1 MNYTKLINELLNE
14 LSYRVGI
21 VDLKNKN
28 QQSIISEILSE
39 WGEYEAKQIIME
51 FLTNE
56 APADTEGDDK
66 DYTHLGAGIYVRKGD
81 EDKDTA
87 QKYKKDDS
95 GSLKAI
101 SDDEY
106 QKTKATQG
114 QDGEKAAA
122 TTPQN
127 QQGGDIQQ
135 AEEPPKGTSLKQGG
149 YDKIIDKEAETRKKI
164 DNEKNGISSTKSLVD
179 IQDENTKSLES
190 FIQKGFTDSEGAP
203 GSPGSMLN
211 EIISITSATNVL
223 NSGGEFDFESQLES
237 NINSL
242 KGTGLANDNDGNN
255 PASGVTKSE
264 AQSMATKYGVSIGV
278 ASKAIIATRAAKSKQ
293 SHIQES
299 IISKNKIQNSTS
311 VPFFGD
317 RNGMNA
323 QEEFIN
329 STEGKVFLGNTMISK
344 EEAIKIIKSGGKGAN
359 PSDTAIFVKNEDTGD
374 VHMVFFSDKDNVN
387 AIVAQSSLVAEV
399 EFKKTK
405 VDTLVKSGKL
415 TQEQGDKIKLSMD
428 DAVKEYIQLEED
440 LNDVVNGPVKHLQ
453 NVETSRLV
461 DLAKTLSKGAKAD
474 KYWNG
479 DKNTR
484 GIAQVMTTSKK
495 HMAYLPEGH
504 STPPTDLEM
513 MRGFV
518 SYANDSNNTLTKVE
532 QRVITDLSNST
543 DGPKL
548 GAQIG
553 EIRKRT
559 VDADLNLIKK
569 LDEQTISI
577 DGKQVGVG
585 TLLEAESVV
594 EKLHLEMMFGGAGVY
609 QDSDA
614 FYQES
619 GGTKV
624 DKKAME
630 RCLPFKDKNDM
641 LSHFEVGEE
650 RETTK
655 RGGTTVTGASKIVYA
670 ITKDGK
676 KYPIG
681 EKKQRSKT
689 GELGKLQTVYN
700 YHPDVQK
707 CFKSKQS

>member
-594 EKLHLEMMFGGAGVY
+594 EKLHLEMMFGGDGVY

-670 ITKDGK
+670 ITKDGN

>member
-1 MNYTKLINELLNE
+1 
-14 LSYRVGI
+14 
-21 VDLKNKN
+21 
-28 QQSIISEILSE
+28 
-39 WGEYEAKQIIME
+39 
-51 FLTNE
+51 
-56 APADTEGDDK
+56 
-66 DYTHLGAGIYVRKGD
+66 
-81 EDKDTA
+81 
-87 QKYKKDDS
+87 
-95 GSLKAI
+95 
-101 SDDEY
+101 
-106 QKTKATQG
+106 
-114 QDGEKAAA
+114 
-122 TTPQN
+122 
-127 QQGGDIQQ
+127 
-135 AEEPPKGTSLKQGG
+135 
-149 YDKIIDKEAETRKKI
+149 
-164 DNEKNGISSTKSLVD
+164 
-179 IQDENTKSLES
+179 
-190 FIQKGFTDSEGAP
+190 
-203 GSPGSMLN
+203 
-211 EIISITSATNVL
+211 
-223 NSGGEFDFESQLES
+223 
-237 NINSL
+237 
-242 KGTGLANDNDGNN
+242 
-255 PASGVTKSE
+255 
-264 AQSMATKYGVSIGV
+264 
-278 ASKAIIATRAAKSKQ
+278 
-293 SHIQES
+293 
-299 IISKNKIQNSTS
+299 
-311 VPFFGD
+311 
-317 RNGMNA
+317 
-323 QEEFIN
+323 
-329 STEGKVFLGNTMISK
+329 
-344 EEAIKIIKSGGKGAN
+344 
-359 PSDTAIFVKNEDTGD
+359 
-374 VHMVFFSDKDNVN
+374 MVFFSDKDNVN

-594 EKLHLEMMFGGAGVY
+594 EKLHLEIMFGGDGVY

-689 GELGKLQTVYN
+689 GDLGKLQTVYN